1 MLGTV
6 KPLCYDLDCDC
17 EVGVVDIMLVASRWR
32 LRCGG
37 VSYNSRLDIDG
48 DCAIDIVDIML
59 VVAHWGETCP

>member
-1 MLGTV
+1 
-6 KPLCYDLDCDC
+6 
-17 EVGVVDIMLVASRWR
+17 MLVASRWR

-37 VSYNSRLDIDG
+37 VSYDSRLDIDG